1 MSSEDPLVLR
11 QDDGAIATLTLNR
24 PKAYNALSLGLMNA
38 VLEALAA
45 IDQETCSQMMLAIPR
60 LRQPVIAKVQGIA
73 TAAGCQVVAT
83 CDLAIAS
90 DTAKF
95 GTPGVNIGLFCSTPM
110 VALSRAVHRKQAM
123 EMLLTGEL
131 ISAEKAVSIGL
142 INRAVPEDA
151 LAAETKA
158 LADVIASKS
167 HKVLKTGKEAFH
179 RQIEMSLE
187 QAYTY
192 TGGVMVENMSY
203 SDSKEGIDAF
213 INKRPPLWTHE

>member
-1 MSSEDPLVLR
+1 M
-11 QDDGAIATLTLNR
+11 
-24 PKAYNALSLGLMNA
+24 
-38 VLEALAA
+38 
-45 IDQETCSQMMLAIPR
+45 
-60 LRQPVIAKVQGIA
+60 
-73 TAAGCQVVAT
+73 
-83 CDLAIAS
+83 
-90 DTAKF
+90 
-95 GTPGVNIGLFCSTPM
+95 
-110 VALSRAVHRKQAM
+110 
-123 EMLLTGEL
+123 
-131 ISAEKAVSIGL
+131 